1 MKVTQLRARAPGK
14 LIISGEHAV
23 VHGQPAIAMAI
34 NRYTTSI
41 TTWNRTPNVNFK
53 LLNLEYAKSLTLG
66 TLRELRKRLQED
78 YIAFLKGECG
88 IRDVLKRPFEL
99 LQYSVSN
106 LIERLNVKLP
116 QGVDIKV
123 ESDIPMGCGMGSS
136 AAAVVSS
143 MRALSALLEL
153 PWEPNQFLNLGL
165 EAENLQHGKSS
176 GIDLHLATF
185 GGCMLFHQGKTERY
199 PVPALPMRI
208 VLTGTPDCTTGDC
221 VTHVE
226 SYFTR
231 QGMGQYF
238 AGVTEQIAF
247 ALHAQDDNAL
257 YEGIKENHQLLC
269 QIGVV
274 PDKAQHFIQEVE
286 KLGGAAKICGAGA
299 VRGDAGGVIL
309 VLGAHQLDELVA
321 QYNYQLQ
328 DIAADKDGSVVF

>member
-1 MKVTQLRARAPGK
+1 MQVTQRRARAPGK

-23 VHGQPAIAMAI
+23 VHGQPAIAMAV

-41 TTWNRTPNVNFK
+41 TTWNRTPHINFK
-53 LLNLEYAKSLTLG
+53 LLNLEYAKSLTMN
-66 TLRELRKRLQED
+66 TLSELRRRLQAD
-78 YIAFLKGECG
+78 YVAFLKGECS

-106 LIERLNVKLP
+106 LIERLNVNLP

-143 MRALSALLEL
+143 MRALSALLDL

-185 GGCMLFHQGKTERY
+185 GGCMRFHQGQTTHF
-199 PVPALPMRI
+199 PVPAFPMQI

-221 VTHVE
+221 VTTVE
-226 SYFTR
+226 SCF
-231 QGMGQYF
+231 
-238 AGVTEQIAF
+238 TEQDMGPAF
-247 ALHAQDDNAL
+247 CEVTQQIGEALERQDEAAFMD
-257 YEGIKENHQLLC
+257 GVRRNHRLLC

-274 PDKAQHFIQEVE
+274 PEKVQSFIEAVE
-286 KLGGAAKICGAGA
+286 QDGGAAKVCGAGA
-299 VRGDAGGVIL
+299 VSGDAGGVLL
-309 VLGAHQLDELVA
+309 VLAKQPLDELVG
-321 QYNYQLQ
+321 QYQYQLQ
-328 DIAADKDGSVVF
+328 EIAADQDGSVVF